1 MSPTILD
8 IFDRVTVL
16 ENYASLLFSYEIVSC
31 NIDTNY
37 NNIKLLPKRAES
49 AANPGNKS
57 VYKHDQTIIWSER
70 F

>member
-16 ENYASLLFSYEIVSC
+16 ENYASLLSSYEIVSC

-37 NNIKLLPKRAES
+37 NNI
-49 AANPGNKS
+49 
-57 VYKHDQTIIWSER
+57 
-70 F
+70 